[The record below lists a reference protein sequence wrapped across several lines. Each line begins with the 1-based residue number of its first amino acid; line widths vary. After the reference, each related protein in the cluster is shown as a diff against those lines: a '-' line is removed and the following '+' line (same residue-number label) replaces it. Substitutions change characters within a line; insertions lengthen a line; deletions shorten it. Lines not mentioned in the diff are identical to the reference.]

1 MIPISDLAISL
12 QDMAKCMKNIGI
24 RTSLDFCPI
33 SNLGPELIL
42 LIMKTLEEI
51 LEEAD
56 FRLTSVA
63 IQISDTVCFEIT
75 GTDHEFVSRSLEGG
89 YGLQTE
95 KIPAGY
101 RLLLLKEGEVVQS

>member
-1 MIPISDLAISL
+1 MGDLAISL
-12 QDMAKCMKNIGI
+12 QDMAKCMKNLGI
-24 RTSLDFCPI
+24 MTSLDFCPTL
-33 SNLGPELIL
+33 NLEPELIL
-42 LIMKTLEEI
+42 LIMKALEEI

-75 GTDHEFVSRSLEGG
+75 GTACEFVSHSLEGG
-89 YGLQTE
+89 YSLQTE

-101 RLLLLKEGEVVQS
+101 RLLLLKEGEVGQS

>member
-1 MIPISDLAISL
+1 M
-12 QDMAKCMKNIGI
+12 
-24 RTSLDFCPI
+24 
-33 SNLGPELIL
+33 
-42 LIMKTLEEI
+42 EEI

-56 FRLTSVA
+56 FRLVSMA
-63 IQISDTVCFEIT
+63 IHISDTVCFEIT

>member
-1 MIPISDLAISL
+1 MGDLAISL

-51 LEEAD
+51 LEAAD
-56 FRLTSVA
+56 FCLTSVA
-63 IQISDTVCFEIT
+63 IRIGDTVCFEVAD
-75 GTDHEFVSRSLEGG
+75 TDHGLAPHSLEDG
-89 YGLQTE
+89 YRFQTE
-95 KIPAGY
+95 MIPAGY
-101 RLLLLKEGEVVQS
+101 RLLLLQEGEVMQS

>member
-1 MIPISDLAISL
+1 M
-12 QDMAKCMKNIGI
+12 DMAKCMKNVGI
-24 RTSLDFCPI
+24 RTSLDFCPTL
-33 SNLGPELIL
+33 NLEPELIL
-42 LIMKTLEEI
+42 LITKTLEEI
-51 LEEAD
+51 LEEVD

-89 YGLQTE
+89 YSLQTE

-101 RLLLLKEGEVVQS
+101 WLLLLKEGEVGQS

>member
-1 MIPISDLAISL
+1 MESGQAWIFAPPSDL
-12 QDMAKCMKNIGI
+12 K
-24 RTSLDFCPI
+24 
-33 SNLGPELIL
+33 PELIL

-63 IQISDTVCFEIT
+63 IRISDTVCFEIT
-75 GTDHEFVSRSLEGG
+75 GTDHEFVSSFFREEDIVFR
-89 YGLQTE
+89 Q

>member
-1 MIPISDLAISL
+1 
-12 QDMAKCMKNIGI
+12 MKNIGI

-33 SNLGPELIL
+33 SNLEPELIL

-63 IQISDTVCFEIT
+63 IRINDTVCFEIT
-75 GTDHEFVSRSLEGG
+75 GTDHGFVSRSLED
-89 YGLQTE
+89 
-95 KIPAGY
+95 GY
-101 RLLLLKEGEVVQS
+101 RPSR

>member
-1 MIPISDLAISL
+1 M
-12 QDMAKCMKNIGI
+12 
-24 RTSLDFCPI
+24 DFCPT
-33 SNLGPELIL
+33 SNLEPELIL
-42 LIMKTLEEI
+42 FIMKALEEI

-89 YGLQTE
+89 YSLQAE
-95 KIPAGY
+95 KIPEGY
-101 RLLLLKEGEVVQS
+101 RLLLLQEGEVVQS

>member
-1 MIPISDLAISL
+1 MKFRSGNREERENVISETADE
-12 QDMAKCMKNIGI
+12 K
-24 RTSLDFCPI
+24 
-33 SNLGPELIL
+33 
-42 LIMKTLEEI
+42 EEI

-75 GTDHEFVSRSLEGG
+75 GTACEFVSHSLEGG
-89 YGLQTE
+89 YSLQTE

-101 RLLLLKEGEVVQS
+101 RLLLLKEGEVGQS